1 MTLRDNLTL
10 GVGARAFTFDCYGT
24 LIDWEQG
31 ISEAID
37 GIPELASVDRAALLQ
52 RREDEE
58 LAIEGGP
65 FRRYDEVLAI
75 SLQQAALTFDIR
87 VSDGDAG
94 RFGASV
100 PDWPALPDAGPFLQR
115 LRRRGMPIAI
125 LSNVTREAIRLSV
138 RKLGVR
144 FDLIVTADDVQSYKP
159 APQHW
164 LRARA
169 ELGIEPREQ
178 LHIAASMTHD
188 IRPCA
193 LQGVPSVWVN
203 RHGEATPSG
212 VEPALVVTDLV
223 ELGEA
228 LDLPPAGQGSLA

>member
-1 MTLRDNLTL
+1 MTVGNEVTL
-10 GVGARAFTFDCYGT
+10 GDGVRAFTFDCYGT
-24 LIDWEQG
+24 LIDWERG
-31 ISEAID
+31 ISEAIAD
-37 GIPELASVDRAALLQ
+37 IPALASVDRAAFLQ
-52 RREDEE
+52 RREEEE

-75 SLQQAALTFDIR
+75 SLQQAARAFAIQ
-87 VSDGDAG
+87 VSDGDAC

-100 PDWPALPDAGPFLQR
+100 PDWPALPDAAPFLRR
-115 LRRRGMPIAI
+115 LRSRGTPLAI

-138 RKLGVR
+138 HKLGVP

-188 IRPCA
+188 IQPCA

-203 RHGEATPSG
+203 RHDDPIPAG
-212 VEPALVVTDLV
+212 VDPALVVSDLV

-228 LDLPPAGQGSLA
+228 LGLSPTD